1 MFNSPVIQRPVSQ
14 PGIAH
19 LPVQKIMPDQ
29 GAFET
34 EDPVAVEEPLEISL
48 EYGPADSRRQQDVSL
63 TMRTPG
69 QDADLAIGFLF
80 TEGILPNAAAIM
92 SVYQKQPA
100 NNPAAAA
107 VTQINSSTAATQ
119 PCNTILIALKDTI
132 TPDIQRLQRHF
143 YTSSSCGVC
152 GKTSIAAL
160 KTVCPAPAAGTA
172 APLEANILHHLP
184 SLLRQGQD
192 IFDSTGGLHAAGL
205 FTYDGQL
212 IALREDIGRHN
223 AVDKLIGHALQTDQL
238 PLTDTILLLSGRA
251 CFELIQKAAM
261 AGIRIVA
268 AVGPPSSLAVQMA
281 EESDITLIGFLRQ
294 QRFNIYSGAHRI
306 RI

>member
-29 GAFET
+29 EAFET

-48 EYGPADSRRQQDVSL
+48 EYGPADSRSRQDVSL

-69 QDADLAIGFLF
+69 QDADLAVGFLF
-80 TEGILPNAAAIM
+80 TEGILPNAAALQ
-92 SVYQKQPA
+92 SVQQNQP
-100 NNPAAAA
+100 
-107 VTQINSSTAATQ
+107 
-119 PCNTILIALKDTI
+119 NTILISLKDTI

-172 APLEANILHHLP
+172 APLDANILHHLP

-238 PLTDTILLLSGRA
+238 PLAKNTILLLSGRA

-261 AGIRIVA
+261 AGIEMVA

-281 EESDITLIGFLRQ
+281 KESGITLIGFLRQ